1 MSDYLK
7 IGSFG
12 EEIATQYLENRKY
25 NILERNFYC
34 KQGEIDIVACKENEI
49 VFCEVKTRSNR
60 KYGEAIDSVDKNKQR
75 HIWNAAEYYLYK
87 NNLINSYVRFDVL
100 EVYVTGSNVEIN
112 QVKNVFA

>member
-1 MSDYLK
+1 M
-7 IGSFG
+7 
-12 EEIATQYLENRKY
+12 
-25 NILERNFYC
+25 
-34 KQGEIDIVACKENEI
+34 ACKENEI

>member
-12 EEIATQYLENRKY
+12 EEIAAQYLENREY
-25 NILERNFYC
+25 NILARNFKC
-34 KQGEIDIVACKENEI
+34 AQGEIDIIACKKNEI
-49 VFCEVKTRSNR
+49 IFCEVKTRSNQ
-60 KYGEAIDSVDKNKQR
+60 KYGEAIDSVNKNKQR

-87 NNLINSYVRFDVL
+87 NNLINNYVRFDVL
-100 EVYVTGSNVEIN
+100 EVYVTGSKVEIN